1 MFKKKERERDTEEKV
16 SISSLG
22 NLSLSLSHGQW
33 ANQVLSF
40 SICLTNQI
48 WQVDWSEQAA
58 NVRSLW
64 GKNVSHY
71 IFERNV
77 HFRQFFISKDK
88 PTAKCHLYSMTVI
101 HIISLVWEYVLQ
113 NFTKTLDFF
122 FNPPSAGVSCK
133 VFPPTVLHSYN
144 TCFSNWV
151 SSADCSETLHNL
163 VSASITALYK

>member
-1 MFKKKERERDTEEKV
+1 MDISLTVVSALNQPNGPTRVTQRELCLKKKERERDTEEKV

-22 NLSLSLSHGQW
+22 NLSLSLSHGQR

-71 IFERNV
+71 ILERNV
-77 HFRQFFISKDK
+77 HFR
-88 PTAKCHLYSMTVI
+88 
-101 HIISLVWEYVLQ
+101 
-113 NFTKTLDFF
+113 
-122 FNPPSAGVSCK
+122 
-133 VFPPTVLHSYN
+133 
-144 TCFSNWV
+144 
-151 SSADCSETLHNL
+151 
-163 VSASITALYK
+163 